1 MKKYISI
8 ILMCLVA
15 LSCEDKL
22 AQLDVVDF
30 GAELHEADPTQPLL
44 PLNYKAGS
52 FEIFVIS
59 DGDFKAEVH
68 KDCDWLWF
76 EGSSRTYQGT
86 SEDEY
91 ITVYY
96 DANRTIMRDGKIT
109 LTRKH
114 RTVEIFVNQ
123 VGILSEDFS
132 VAHQNLWIGAEG
144 GQLSAK
150 VLTLSGPDDLV
161 IETEYVESGLGQ
173 WISQTRMEN
182 NYLKFEVAENVADK
196 ERHAVV
202 TISKKGTSF
211 VGKIQV
217 GQAAAGAE
225 TQEVTIAQLK
235 AILSGFGSVAVEGN
249 LVLKDCIVLND
260 NLEGNGAENI
270 NITSTI
276 QDLTAAGRTLYVSDP
291 QGNDGLRIDFNAGSE
306 LLVKRFDHLQISL
319 AGATLT
325 KESAPDR
332 YIVSGLSATAV
343 MSNEPGTK
351 ADVVIKQK
359 KMSELQSSDVYT
371 LVELTGCEMPI
382 AKGPYIGVDVS
393 NYSIINKYPMV
404 IRDAEGT
411 TMHMMVNTTCTWHR
425 DGTERPKG
433 AGSITGI
440 IVHEHCDNFEW
451 DQAKA
456 DQMVS
461 GGLGVDYVNNLGE
474 IGTYQIRPIS
484 KADIALD
491 EDFDNGFSSLVC
503 EFTYIYSSAD
513 QKLIPNYDDNELWFY
528 KNGNPHSKFTLM
540 SKTKGKLAISS
551 KRDWTMLGPYKDGQ
565 LTDITTGNGIWCE
578 GQKTVWFTSASQEN
592 LGRTQGRVDKTCGS
606 AWNTTGWDA
615 LDKYWQIE
623 FSTSD
628 LKVENAPMSV
638 QLGAVNGYGD
648 RVGGPR
654 NWKIVYTTSDND
666 TEIEI
671 VRYTVPDFP
680 LKGNRRVWHC
690 PGHKYMSF
698 TLPKDADVWGKTNVT
713 IKLIPV
719 DKAADNG
726 DSYTHGT
733 INTNVDNSINYFAVR
748 YNK

>member
-1 MKKYISI
+1 
-8 ILMCLVA
+8 MCLVA

-22 AQLDVVDF
+22 AQLDVVEF
-30 GAELHEADPTQPLL
+30 GARLNEPDPAKPLL
-44 PLNYKAGS
+44 PLDYKAGS

-68 KDCDWLWF
+68 QDCDWLWF
-76 EGSSRTYQGT
+76 EGSSRTYQGN
-86 SEDEY
+86 SEDQY

-114 RTVEIFVNQ
+114 RNVEIQVNQ

-132 VAHQNLWIGAEG
+132 VVHQNLWIGAEG

-150 VLTLSGPDDLV
+150 VLTLSGPDDIV
-161 IETEYVESGLGQ
+161 IETEYVESDLGQ
-173 WISQTRMEN
+173 WISQVRMEN
-182 NYLKFEVAENVADK
+182 NYLKFEVAENVAEND
-196 ERHAVV
+196 RHAVV
-202 TISKKGTSF
+202 TVSKKGTSF

-225 TQEVTIAQLK
+225 TQEMTIAQLK
-235 AILSGFGSVAVEGN
+235 AMLSEAGSVAVEGN
-249 LVLKDCIVLND
+249 VVLTDCIVLND

-270 NITSTI
+270 NITSII

-291 QGNDGLRIDFNAGSE
+291 QGNDGVRIDFNAGSE
-306 LLVKRFDHLQISL
+306 LLVKRFDHLRLSL
-319 AGATLT
+319 AGATLAR
-325 KESAPDR
+325 EADPDR

-343 MSNEPGTK
+343 MSTEPGSG

-359 KMSELQSSDVYT
+359 KMSELQPSDVYT
-371 LVELTGCEMPI
+371 LVELTNCEQPI

-393 NYSIINKYPMV
+393 NYCIINKYPMV
-404 IRDAEGT
+404 IRDNEGT

-433 AGSITGI
+433 SGSITGV

-451 DQAKA
+451 DQAAA
-456 DQMVS
+456 DQMV
-461 GGLGVDYVNNLGE
+461 GNGLGLDYVNNLGH

-484 KADIALD
+484 KSDIALD
-491 EDFDNGFSSLVC
+491 NDFDNGFSSLVC
-503 EFTYIYSSAD
+503 EFTYIYSGAD
-513 QKLIPNYDDNELWFY
+513 QKLIPNYNDRAIWLYNDD
-528 KNGNPHSKFTLM
+528 GNPCARLTLV
-540 SKTKGKLAISS
+540 SKTNGEVEIST
-551 KRDWTMLGPYKDGQ
+551 KRDWTLLGPYNDGQ
-565 LTDITTGNGIWCE
+565 LTDITTGNGIWCG
-578 GQKTVWFTSASQEN
+578 GQRAVWFTSTSQEN
-592 LGRTQGRVDKTCGS
+592 LGRTQGRIDKTCGS
-606 AWNTTGWDA
+606 AWNSTGWV
-615 LDKYWQIE
+615 DKDNNLNRFWQVN

-628 LKVENAPMSV
+628 LTADNAPMSV

-654 NWKIVYTTSDND
+654 NWKMVYTTSDSD
-666 TEIEI
+666 AEIEI
-671 VRYTVPDFP
+671 ARYTVPDFP
-680 LKGNRRVWHC
+680 AKGNRRVWHC

-698 TLPKDADVWGKTNVT
+698 TLPKDADVWGKTQVV

-719 DKAADNG
+719 DKAADSG
-726 DSYTHGT
+726 DTYSRGT

-748 YNK
+748 CNK